1 MRGRRAVGALGAA
14 VLTLTLATACGE
26 EGTSPEGPSSG
37 TAVQEST
44 PSASTDLTPT
54 PTPSGAA
61 MQQITSEQFSVQIPD
76 EWEEYDLSHHNYI
89 DQTRAQP
96 DVRRHFGTPRG
107 PDQKNRSVAFLSY
120 TSTPGAAPGTDVE
133 TAKIVE
139 AMDQAQKN
147 LAPDQA
153 RQAYASM
160 EGHGCLDGYESLG
173 EVQRTEGY
181 GEPGHLTGVWYEYR
195 CLNSGMP
202 MRGYALAAYSEDGRR
217 HDVFLTTDYAYW
229 EAHEDQLRAVIESI
243 GAG

>member
-44 PSASTDLTPT
+44 PSASTD

-76 EWEEYDLSHHNYI
+76 EWEEYDLSNHNYI

-107 PDQKNRSVAFLSY
+107 PEQRNRSVAFLSY

-133 TAKIVE
+133 MAKIVA

-147 LAPDQA
+147 LATDQA
-153 RQAYASM
+153 RQSYASM

-181 GEPGHLTGVWYEYR
+181 GEPGQLTGVWYEYS

-243 GAG
+243 SAG

>member
-1 MRGRRAVGALGAA
+1 
-14 VLTLTLATACGE
+14 
-26 EGTSPEGPSSG
+26 
-37 TAVQEST
+37 
-44 PSASTDLTPT
+44 
-54 PTPSGAA
+54 

-76 EWEEYDLSHHNYI
+76 EWEEYDLSNHNYI

-107 PDQKNRSVAFLSY
+107 PEQRNRSVAFLSY

-133 TAKIVE
+133 MAKIVA

-147 LAPDQA
+147 LATDQA
-153 RQAYASM
+153 RQSYASM

-181 GEPGHLTGVWYEYR
+181 GEPGQLTGVWYEYS

-243 GAG
+243 SAG

>member
-44 PSASTDLTPT
+44 PSAGTDLTPT

-76 EWEEYDLSHHNYI
+76 EWEEYDLSNHNYI

-107 PDQKNRSVAFLSY
+107 PEQKNRSVAFLSY

-133 TAKIVE
+133 MAKIVA

-147 LAPDQA
+147 LATDQA
-153 RQAYASM
+153 RQSYASM

-173 EVQRTEGY
+173 EVQRTEEY
-181 GEPGHLTGVWYEYR
+181 GEPGQLTGVWYEYR